1 MLPVLFNIGPLA
13 IHMYGLMIAV
23 GFLCVLYL
31 SQRDAIARGYSPKVF
46 SDLAFLLL
54 VIGIAGT
61 RVAHIIMFPQEYS
74 WNDPLGWIAVWRGG
88 LVFQGAI
95 PPTLLFTIWYLRRHK
110 VPFWPACDIM
120 FPYVPL
126 GHAFGR
132 IGCFMNGCC
141 YGKPSEVAWAI
152 PARRVP
158 WDTTQTPIGSPA
170 FLDHM
175 SRYSDVTSE
184 SHWSHAI
191 HPTQLYES
199 GGLFILFGLMLLLR
213 KQWNP
218 FPGFTMPAYFVL
230 YGILRFIV
238 EMYRGDHNPVR
249 VGAFTDQQVFSL
261 VAAAIGVIL
270 FIILWI
276 RARRTTTPSKNP
288 SIPLERH

>member
-1 MLPVLFNIGPLA
+1 MLPVLFKIGPLA
-13 IHMYGLMIAV
+13 IHTYGLMIAV

-54 VIGIAGT
+54 FIGIAGT
-61 RVAHIIMFPQEYS
+61 RVAHIVMFPQEYS
-74 WNDPLGWIAVWRGG
+74 WKDPVGWFAVWRGG

-95 PPTLLFTIWYLRRHK
+95 PPTLLFTIWYLRRHR

-132 IGCFMNGCC
+132 LGCFLNGCC
-141 YGKPSEVAWAI
+141 YGKPTDAFWAI
-152 PARRVP
+152 PARRWPPDISQPPV
-158 WDTTQTPIGSPA
+158 GSPG

-175 SRYSDVTSE
+175 SRFSDVTAE
-184 SHWSHAI
+184 SHWSHSI

-199 GGLFILFGLMLLLR
+199 AGLFFLFGLMLLLR
-213 KQWNP
+213 KRWNP
-218 FPGFTMPAYFVL
+218 FAGFTMPAYFVL
-230 YGILRFIV
+230 YGLLRFVV

-249 VGAFTDQQVFSL
+249 VGTFTDQQVFSL
-261 VAAAIGVIL
+261 AAAAVGVVL
-270 FIILWI
+270 FVILWI
-276 RARRTTTPSKNP
+276 RSRRISTPAPVSGP
-288 SIPLERH
+288 SLERR